1 MGYFPFHDS
10 YLERT
15 NRLTDEQ
22 LGRLVRAASRY
33 NQTGEECTDPDIGIA
48 FDFFRADIDYAK
60 DAYEKK
66 CAINQ
71 INGSKGGRPKKT
83 ERINEKPKKAN
94 GFSETQ
100 KTQIKQNKEK
110 QNKINTPLEDA
121 LEDFR
126 KYRKSIRKPLN
137 ELSEKRI
144 LTELEKLSGGN
155 ESIKIQIL
163 DQSIRNGWTGVFG
176 LKSTR
181 DYAEH
186 PAANLDHL
194 LTSLDGDL

>member
-15 NRLTDEQ
+15 KRLTDEQ

-33 NQTGEECTDPDIGIA
+33 NQTGEECTDPDIVIA
-48 FDFFRADIDYAK
+48 FDFFRADIDFAK

-71 INGSKGGRPKKT
+71 INGLKGGRPKKT
-83 ERINEKPKKAN
+83 ERIDEKPKKAN

-110 QNKINTPLEDA
+110 QNKITTPLDDA
-121 LEDFR
+121 IEDFR

-163 DQSIRNGWTGVFG
+163 DQSIRNGWAGVFE
-176 LKSTR
+176 LKQKR
-181 DYAEH
+181 DYLEH
-186 PAANLDHL
+186 PATNLDHL
-194 LTSLDGDL
+194 LTNLDGD